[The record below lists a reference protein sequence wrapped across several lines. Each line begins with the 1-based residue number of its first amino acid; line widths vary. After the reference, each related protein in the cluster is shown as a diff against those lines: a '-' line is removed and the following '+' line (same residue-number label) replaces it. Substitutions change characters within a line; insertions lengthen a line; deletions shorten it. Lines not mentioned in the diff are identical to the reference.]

1 MRFIK
6 QVKSYIFTRG
16 GVKMVYR
23 IKVYLYGHLSYTIIK
38 DTEADA
44 WEITTELRAKHGND
58 VDFIVEEVYLYG
70 K

>member
-1 MRFIK
+1 
-6 QVKSYIFTRG
+6 
-16 GVKMVYR
+16 MVYR

-44 WEITTELRAKHGND
+44 WDITTELRAKHGND
-58 VDFIVEEVYLYG
+58 VEFIVEEVNLYG